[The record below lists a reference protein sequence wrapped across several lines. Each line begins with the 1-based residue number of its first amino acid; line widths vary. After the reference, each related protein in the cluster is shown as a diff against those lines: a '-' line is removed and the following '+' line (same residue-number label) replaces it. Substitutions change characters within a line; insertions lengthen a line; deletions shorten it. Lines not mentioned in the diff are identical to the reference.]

1 MSHIIGVQYVGKKPS
16 QEDDVCKT
24 GAVWT
29 SAGQVLN
36 FGAALAK
43 RLLVHTD
50 SFAEAAVDPA
60 AKVYLT
66 AGDQDRLRVQKPET
80 PPVIN
85 LSLMG
90 VEQLAMF
97 ARMEFNRVLQTEGK
111 TEDAVRAEVHALMRS
126 ATLTEEG
133 DRLQSAQQAMDEGR
147 TALTFMATPEEAEA
161 FRAGTVALALV
172 PVEVELADGDGAAP
186 SGGAAGAT
194 EPAGD
199 GSAAAGGDEVP
210 TLETLLAGLNRD
222 ELVDF
227 AKQEGVEH
235 HHKLGEDKLRAL
247 LFETLTERDR
257 AAAEVAA
264 GG

>member
-1 MSHIIGVQYVGKKPS
+1 MSHIIGVKYVGKKPS

-29 SAGQVLN
+29 ALGQVLN
-36 FGAALAK
+36 FGEALAK

-50 SFAEAAVDPA
+50 SFAEAPVDPA

-66 AGDQDRLRVQKPET
+66 AGDQDRFRVQKPET

-90 VEQLAMF
+90 VEQLALF

-111 TEDAVRAEVHALMRS
+111 TEEAVRAEVHALMRS

-133 DRLQSAQQAMDEGR
+133 DRLQSAQQAMDDGR
-147 TALTFMATPEEAEA
+147 TPLTFMATPEEAEA

-172 PVEVELADGDGAAP
+172 PVEVELAGAPPADKAPEASGESAGSGDDNAL
-186 SGGAAGAT
+186 
-194 EPAGD
+194 
-199 GSAAAGGDEVP
+199 P
-210 TLETLLAGLNRD
+210 TLESLLAGLNRD
-222 ELVDF
+222 QLVDF
-227 AKQEGVEH
+227 AAQEGVEH

-247 LFETLTERDR
+247 LLETLTARER
-257 AAAEVAA
+257 AAAELAA
-264 GG
+264 SS

>member
-1 MSHIIGVQYVGKKPS
+1 MSHIIGVKYVGKKPS

-29 SAGQVLN
+29 ALGQVLN
-36 FGAALAK
+36 FGEALAK

-50 SFAEAAVDPA
+50 SFAEAPVDPA

-66 AGDQDRLRVQKPET
+66 AGDQDRFRVQKPET

-90 VEQLAMF
+90 VEQLALF

-111 TEDAVRAEVHALMRS
+111 TEEAVRAEVHALMRS

-133 DRLQSAQQAMDEGR
+133 DRLQSAQQAMDDGR
-147 TALTFMATPEEAEA
+147 TPLTFMATPEEAEA

-172 PVEVELADGDGAAP
+172 PVEVELAAGNDAPPAEIPAGDGAAP
-186 SGGAAGAT
+186 SGDGAL
-194 EPAGD
+194 
-199 GSAAAGGDEVP
+199 P
-210 TLETLLAGLNRD
+210 TLEALLAGLNRD
-222 ELVDF
+222 QLVDF
-227 AKQEGVEH
+227 AAQEGVEH
-235 HHKLGEDKLRAL
+235 HHKLGEDRLRAL
-247 LFETLTERDR
+247 LLETLTARER
-257 AAAEVAA
+257 AAAELAA
-264 GG
+264 NS